1 MLLFCV
7 AALGQQRAGGHLSVT
22 PSDLASDNQ
31 ERVAASEA
39 QIVAVL
45 NDDPGLLVELKRWVA
60 KDAAD
65 HGQVVEDTDLDDSAI
80 FTRLS
85 RDQKFRAVATRIV
98 QRYGYLLPKL
108 NPESDMGQEHDLLVK
123 ERVRLL
129 AAQEERD
136 QTSAATA
143 SPAGSAARATASCT
157 ANGPAECPDREQ
169 PGARQNQ
176 GAGRMLGP
184 EEDYAPDFPERND
197 PGQFPS
203 PAFPQGN
210 SNGSLVDLQSPSQ
223 QGNGE
228 NFSVRG
234 FDGQESLPP
243 YASGN
248 AGDRA
253 VDGLGGGSGEDSEGI
268 GRGADAIDL
277 RPGPLSAQSNSE
289 AAASRD
295 PDQRTRAG
303 QAALRL

>member
-1 MLLFCV
+1 MIVRFLRGCRETRNF
-7 AALGQQRAGGHLSVT
+7 GQ
-22 PSDLASDNQ
+22 P
-31 ERVAASEA
+31 
-39 QIVAVL
+39 
-45 NDDPGLLVELKRWVA
+45 P
-60 KDAAD
+60 
-65 HGQVVEDTDLDDSAI
+65 
-80 FTRLS
+80 
-85 RDQKFRAVATRIV
+85 RIL

-136 QTSAATA
+136 QTSVATA

-157 ANGPAECPDREQ
+157 ASGPAECPGREQ

-176 GAGRMLGP
+176 TDRMPGP
-184 EEDYAPDFPERND
+184 EQDYTPDLPERNE

-203 PAFPQGN
+203 PAYPRGN